1 MKASICAAL
10 SARILSRD
18 VGIDGSHVFAGPR
31 PLWGRPGVD
40 LQALV
45 APLLCSRVAS
55 TAVQARKKVEAK
67 FANIIMMW
75 RV

>member
-10 SARILSRD
+10 SARIVSRD
-18 VGIDGSHVFAGPR
+18 VGIDGSHVFAGPHRSCSR
-31 PLWGRPGVD
+31 PASD

-75 RV
+75 PV

>member
-1 MKASICAAL
+1 MGWPA
-10 SARILSRD
+10 
-18 VGIDGSHVFAGPR
+18 
-31 PLWGRPGVD
+31 VD

-45 APLLCSRVAS
+45 APLFRSRVAS
-55 TAVQARKKVEAK
+55 PAVQARKKVEAK